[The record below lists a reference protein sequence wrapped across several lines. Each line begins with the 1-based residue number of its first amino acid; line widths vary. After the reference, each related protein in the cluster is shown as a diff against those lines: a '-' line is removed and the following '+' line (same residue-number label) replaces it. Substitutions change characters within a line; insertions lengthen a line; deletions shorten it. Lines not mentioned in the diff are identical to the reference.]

1 MPKIFMLWLIF
12 ASGFTS
18 YSPDER
24 DIYGQVIRDFVDKG
38 MHENGSNGRPATLL
52 IRKRPANF
60 DVNRLQQDTG
70 AFSRLKSSYRQ
81 LDFPTFN
88 AFLEKSQTRSD
99 TEEIEIDG
107 SRVVVIDSDK
117 QLRQE
122 AIFSMSPDWNGQIL
136 EFSPIGFNDEHTQAL
151 LYVGFEWAP
160 IAAGGAYFIY
170 EKKGKHWKK
179 KKMIPVWAA

>member
-1 MPKIFMLWLIF
+1 MLWLIF

-70 AFSRLKSSYRQ
+70 AFSRLRSAYRQ
-81 LDFPTFN
+81 LDLATFHTL
-88 AFLEKSQTRSD
+88 LEKNQANPNS
-99 TEEIEIDG
+99 EAIEIQG
-107 SRVVVIDSDK
+107 VQVVVIDSDI
-117 QLRQE
+117 QLNQE
-122 AIFSMSPDWNGQIL
+122 ASFSMYPDWNGQIL
-136 EFSPIGFNDEHTQAL
+136 EFSPIGFNDEHTQTL

-160 IAAGGAYFIY
+160 IAGGGAYFIY
-170 EKKGKHWKK
+170 EKKGRHWKK